1 MNEEQK
7 AQAVALLA
15 VPEIRAVAEGFRTSR
30 LYFCVEW
37 WVGGAKFCA
46 PNLADE
52 TGAVEGWLHRVLE
65 RLVDKLVVVDG
76 GFDAPDKPWFRAIAI
91 YGEGDGWVDLQ
102 DIGIFHP
109 TRLDAIVGAL
119 RAWVDGR

>member
-1 MNEEQK
+1 MNEGQK

-46 PNLADE
+46 RNALDDAKAAFEKAVQLRTAANLME
-52 TGAVEGWLHRVLE
+52 EV
-65 RLVDKLVVVDG
+65 K
-76 GFDAPDKPWFRAIAI
+76 
-91 YGEGDGWVDLQ
+91 
-102 DIGIFHP
+102 
-109 TRLDAIVGAL
+109 
-119 RAWVDGR
+119 

>member
-7 AQAVALLA
+7 ALALALLA
-15 VPEIRAVAEGFRTSR
+15 IPEIREVAEGFRATK

-37 WVGGAKFCA
+37 WVGDAKFCA

-65 RLVDKLVVVDG
+65 RLDLARNALA
-76 GFDAPDKPWFRAIAI
+76 DAKAAFEKAVQLRTAANLM
-91 YGEGDGWVDLQ
+91 GEVK
-102 DIGIFHP
+102 
-109 TRLDAIVGAL
+109 
-119 RAWVDGR
+119 